1 MTMKNLKIRTKLL
14 VTFML
19 IILLFIGTVV
29 VATTGLK
36 QNAAK
41 YSQFYNVGYQITNKV
56 MNMRRG
62 LQIIVKDLTFI
73 TIEGDASK
81 IEAYTADMQKEL
93 DGLQTNGTWL
103 FENFTG
109 DAELL
114 NTFATHITTAV
125 EMQDTVIKTAQ
136 TDNKKAQ
143 EMLLNEYQPL
153 VEEAVNTLIQISAVA
168 EQNAEDDYLNTVS
181 MQDMLEALL
190 LGMAGVALVITLVLS
205 TYLTSAITRPLR
217 ELEKSAEKIVGG
229 NFDFSITYTSKD
241 ELGKLAEAFRNMT
254 VILESIISDA
264 SRLLSEMAD
273 GNFDVRTKAE
283 DRYVGSFQSLLG
295 SIRKLNRG
303 LSSTLGQIN
312 ASADQVAAGSG
323 QVSDGAQALSQ
334 GATEQASAVEELAST
349 IAGISSQ
356 VKDTAENAAVA
367 RKQSNTAEDEVETCN
382 KQMQEM
388 ITAMEEITRTS
399 NQIGNIIKTIESI
412 AFQTNILALNASVE
426 ASRAGTAGKGFAVVA
441 DEVRS
446 LAGKSTEASKDTAEL
461 IESSIKA
468 VNRGTEIANST
479 AKSLVKVVEGVR
491 TVSTKVDMIAAAAEE
506 QAGAVEQVTVGVD
519 QISSVVQTNSA
530 TAQESAAASEE
541 LSSQAE
547 MLKNL
552 VSQFILRAEYAQGQG
567 VSNRS
572 NASPYQNN
580 RTSEMISLD

>member
-1 MTMKNLKIRTKLL
+1 
-14 VTFML
+14 ML

>member
-1 MTMKNLKIRTKLL
+1 MKNLKIRTKLL

-254 VILESIISDA
+254 VILESVISDA

-283 DRYVGSFQSLLG
+283 DHYVGSFQSLLG

>member
-1 MTMKNLKIRTKLL
+1 
-14 VTFML
+14 ML

-143 EMLLNEYQPL
+143 EMLINEYQPL

-190 LGMAGVALVITLVLS
+190 LGMAGGALVITLVLS

-229 NFDFSITYTSKD
+229 NFDFSITYTSRD

-572 NASPYQNN
+572 NTSPYRNN
-580 RTSEMISLD
+580 HSSEMISLD

>member
-1 MTMKNLKIRTKLL
+1 
-14 VTFML
+14 ML

-264 SRLLSEMAD
+264 SRL
-273 GNFDVRTKAE
+273 
-283 DRYVGSFQSLLG
+283 DR
-295 SIRKLNRG
+295 K
-303 LSSTLGQIN
+303 
-312 ASADQVAAGSG
+312 
-323 QVSDGAQALSQ
+323 
-334 GATEQASAVEELAST
+334 
-349 IAGISSQ
+349 
-356 VKDTAENAAVA
+356 
-367 RKQSNTAEDEVETCN
+367 
-382 KQMQEM
+382 
-388 ITAMEEITRTS
+388 
-399 NQIGNIIKTIESI
+399 
-412 AFQTNILALNASVE
+412 
-426 ASRAGTAGKGFAVVA
+426 
-441 DEVRS
+441 
-446 LAGKSTEASKDTAEL
+446 
-461 IESSIKA
+461 
-468 VNRGTEIANST
+468 
-479 AKSLVKVVEGVR
+479 
-491 TVSTKVDMIAAAAEE
+491 
-506 QAGAVEQVTVGVD
+506 
-519 QISSVVQTNSA
+519 SVV
-530 TAQESAAASEE
+530 
-541 LSSQAE
+541 
-547 MLKNL
+547 
-552 VSQFILRAEYAQGQG
+552 
-567 VSNRS
+567 
-572 NASPYQNN
+572 
-580 RTSEMISLD
+580 

>member
-1 MTMKNLKIRTKLL
+1 MKNLKIRTKLL

-312 ASADQVAAGSG
+312 ASADQVAAGAG

>member
-1 MTMKNLKIRTKLL
+1 MKNLKIRTKLL

-190 LGMAGVALVITLVLS
+190 LGMAGVALVITLVIS

>member
-1 MTMKNLKIRTKLL
+1 MKNLKIRTKLL

-468 VNRGTEIANST
+468 VTRGTEIANST

>member
-1 MTMKNLKIRTKLL
+1 MKNLKIRTKLL
-14 VTFML
+14 ATFML
-19 IILLFIGTVV
+19 VIILFIGTV
-29 VATTGLK
+29 AIAIYGL
-36 QNAAK
+36 QANANK
-41 YSQFYNVGYQITNKV
+41 YSEFYNVEYKVTNNI
-56 MNMRRG
+56 MSMRRG
-62 LQIIVKDLTFI
+62 LQIIVKDLTFS
-73 TIEGDASK
+73 TREGDASK

>member
-1 MTMKNLKIRTKLL
+1 MKNLKIRTKLL

-229 NFDFSITYTSKD
+229 NFDFSITYTSRD

>member
-1 MTMKNLKIRTKLL
+1 
-14 VTFML
+14 ML

-547 MLKNL
+547 MLKISFHSL
-552 VSQFILRAEYAQGQG
+552 SSVPSMHRGRVFPTAPMP
-567 VSNRS
+567 V
-572 NASPYQNN
+572 
-580 RTSEMISLD
+580 RTRIIAHRK